1 MNWQMMRP
9 YLKFDGI
16 RGLIHSITL
25 RNTEKHIH
33 QAYNEQLTTF
43 TDQAKEA
50 KQLKQK
56 SNSHR

>member
-1 MNWQMMRP
+1 MMRP